1 MFKEGKSLCDTLLT
15 RPLFRVSCI
24 LNLYMAGYLDTIDFF
39 IQNQFCQKIKRL
51 GHFLKTLK
59 VPEKITAGRQKQ
71 PMGPQLARG
80 TPVWRACYMVF
91 LLIEF
96 FVLKCSSKKF
106 EM

>member
-1 MFKEGKSLCDTLLT
+1 
-15 RPLFRVSCI
+15 
-24 LNLYMAGYLDTIDFF
+24 MAGYLDTIDFF

-80 TPVWRACYMVF
+80 TPV
-91 LLIEF
+91 
-96 FVLKCSSKKF
+96 
-106 EM
+106 